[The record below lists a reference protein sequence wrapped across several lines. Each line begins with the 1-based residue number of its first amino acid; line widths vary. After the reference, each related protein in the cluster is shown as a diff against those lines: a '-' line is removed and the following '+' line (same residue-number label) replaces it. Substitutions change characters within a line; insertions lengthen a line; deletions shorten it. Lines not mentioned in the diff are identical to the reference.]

1 MKTIMVDMDDVLTSG
16 KFEEYLEEFLGEKKD
31 IQSDTSYYR
40 QKFIKGRE
48 QEFIE
53 QFQFRNLYE
62 DAPLFDGC
70 FEVLQ
75 KLNQSYDIYIVTSYI
90 WKEDIFDAAENLKN
104 KFRYLQSQLPFIPPQ
119 KYIFMENKN
128 MIPFDIKIDDR
139 MKNLENASQ
148 KLLFTSWSNKEVST
162 QELQKNNITRV
173 NNWYDIEKLL
183 LEQ

>member
-62 DAPLFDGC
+62 DAPL
-70 FEVLQ
+70 
-75 KLNQSYDIYIVTSYI
+75 
-90 WKEDIFDAAENLKN
+90 FDAAENLKN